1 MTPRTRTPRLLP
13 APFFETVQADFRAN
27 SGDVKA
33 QSVLLLF
40 RSCQLLMQTRD
51 NPRIISWPAI
61 VVYRVFSE
69 FILGIEL
76 RPKTAVGAGL
86 SLHHGVGLVVNNACV
101 IGANVTLRNG
111 VTIGHKFP
119 GGGEPRL
126 GDGVIVGAN
135 AVIIGDIDIGP
146 GSIVGA
152 GAVVTKSTP
161 PGSTVVGNP
170 ARILVRDLE
179 DH

>member
-1 MTPRTRTPRLLP
+1 LP
-13 APFFETVQADFRAN
+13 GPFFETVQADMRAN

-40 RSCQLLMQTRD
+40 RSCQFLMRTREK
-51 NPRIISWPAI
+51 PRIISWPLV

-76 RPKTAVGAGL
+76 RPKTVVGAGL
-86 SLHHGVGLVVNNACV
+86 SLHHGVGLVVNNGCV

-135 AVIIGDIDIGP
+135 AVIIGDIVVGR
-146 GSIVGA
+146 GSVVGA

-161 PGSTVVGNP
+161 PDSTLVGNP
-170 ARILVRDLE
+170 ARVLVRGPE
-179 DH
+179 DR